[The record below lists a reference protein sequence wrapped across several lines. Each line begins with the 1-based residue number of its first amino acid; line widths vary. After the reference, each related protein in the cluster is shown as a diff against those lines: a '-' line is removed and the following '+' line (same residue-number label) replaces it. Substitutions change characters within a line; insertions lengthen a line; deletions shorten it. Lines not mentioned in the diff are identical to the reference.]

1 MKIITNNHVR
11 DILYWW
17 DLTDKEKLEFDWI
30 TDNKD
35 HDPDE
40 FQFFKYKDW
49 IYCLSDF
56 LRYGKGSL
64 MGQLPNDFNG
74 WDSYTSDSFFS
85 GILIKFPDRNNW
97 DLENGIIVGWYCS

>member
-11 DILYWW
+11 DILNWW

-30 TDNKD
+30 TDNED
-35 HDPDE
+35 NNPDD
-40 FQFFKYKDW
+40 FQFIKYKDW

-56 LRYGKGSL
+56 LRYPSMWGSL
-64 MGQLPNDFNG
+64 PDEFNG

-85 GILIKFPDRNNW
+85 GILIKFPDPDNW
-97 DLENGIIVGWYCS
+97 DYENGIIIGWYYS